1 MCIRDS
7 EKIGLGLAGYSSND
21 TNKIMGHKSNEIA
34 EILNYSYR
42 EEFIH
47 KDDLVLI

>member
-1 MCIRDS
+1 
-7 EKIGLGLAGYSSND
+7 
-21 TNKIMGHKSNEIA
+21 MGHKSNEIA

-47 KDDLVLI
+47 KDDLVLIWI